1 MLKRLTIWFLIF
13 AVFAANFSLVFVYV
27 GFKFNQQYIAAN
39 LCINRFKPS
48 LHCNGKCY
56 FMRKLKQ
63 AEDNDKKQAAKNS
76 SSRLEMSFIQQPF
89 TISFSEPVI
98 IDALSAGFP
107 VFNYQYTSRYLSSIF
122 KPPKSAA

>member
-1 MLKRLTIWFLIF
+1 MLKKLTIWFLIF

-27 GFKFNQQYIAAN
+27 GFKLNQQYIAAN

-56 FMRKLKQ
+56 FMLKIKQ
-63 AEDNDKKQAAKNS
+63 AEDNDKKQSAKNS
-76 SSRLEMSFIQQPF
+76 SSRLEVSFIQQPF
-89 TISFSEPVI
+89 SISFSEPVI
-98 IDALSAGFP
+98 VDVLSGGFP
-107 VFNYQYTSRYLSSIF
+107 VFDYHYTSRYLTSIF

>member
-1 MLKRLTIWFLIF
+1 MLKRFTIWFLIF

-27 GFKFNQQYIAAN
+27 GFNLNRQYIAAN

-76 SSRLEMSFIQQPF
+76 SGREDVSFFQQQSIISFI
-89 TISFSEPVI
+89 EPI
-98 IDALSAGFP
+98 TLDTLSVAFP
-107 VFNYQYTSRYLSSIF
+107 ASDYQYTSHYLISIF
-122 KPPKSAA
+122 RPPKPLV

>member
-48 LHCNGKCY
+48 MHCNGKCY

-89 TISFSEPVI
+89 TISFSESVI
-98 IDALSAGFP
+98 IDALSADFP
-107 VFNYQYTSRYLSSIF
+107 IFNYQYTSRYLSSIF